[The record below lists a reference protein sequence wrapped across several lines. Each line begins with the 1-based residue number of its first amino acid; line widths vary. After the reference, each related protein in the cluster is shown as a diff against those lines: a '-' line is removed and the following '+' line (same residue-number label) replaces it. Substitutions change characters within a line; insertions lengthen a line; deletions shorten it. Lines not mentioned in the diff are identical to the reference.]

1 MTIYHIILAEASLEL
16 VPRELWKHPAVIK
29 TAKRRGK
36 SPGEILLD
44 TSLHYAAMKNLKNR
58 EKRGRPDIVHVTLL
72 EVQGSPLNLEGMMRV
87 YVHTINDYVLFIR
100 PDTRIPKNYNRFV
113 GLIEQLFIEGK
124 VPPDSETPLIYLK
137 TMKLR
142 DLIKFIRADKVIL
155 LSEEGE
161 KKKPKDIALELRKYN
176 NPAII
181 IGGFPHGDFS
191 KETYSITNTVYS
203 IYHKSLEAWIVVS
216 RIVSAIEEVLN
227 LY

>member
-1 MTIYHIILAEASLEL
+1 MTTYHIVLAEASLEL

-87 YVHTINDYVLFIR
+87 YVHTINDFVLFIR

-113 GLIEQLFIEGK
+113 GLMEQLFIEGK
-124 VPPDSETPLIYLK
+124 VPPVAEIPLIYLK

-142 DLIKFIRADKVIL
+142 DLIKFIKADKVIL
-155 LSEEGE
+155 LSEKGE
-161 KKKPKDIALELRKYN
+161 RKKPKDIALELRKYN

-191 KETYSITNTVYS
+191 KETYSITNTIYS
-203 IYHKSLEAWIVVS
+203 IYHKSLDTWIAVS
-216 RIVSAIEEVLN
+216 RIVSAIEEVLD

>member
-1 MTIYHIILAEASLEL
+1 
-16 VPRELWKHPAVIK
+16 
-29 TAKRRGK
+29 
-36 SPGEILLD
+36 
-44 TSLHYAAMKNLKNR
+44 MKNLKNR

-72 EVQGSPLNLEGMMRV
+72 EVQGSPLNLEGMMRT
-87 YVHTINDYVLFIR
+87 YVHTINDHVLFVR

-113 GLIEQLFIEGK
+113 GLMEQLFIRGK

-142 DLIKFIRADKVIL
+142 DLINFIKADKVIL

-161 KKKPKDIALELRKYN
+161 RKKPKDIALELRKYK

-191 KETYSITNTVYS
+191 KETYSITNTIYS
-203 IYHKSLEAWIVVS
+203 IYHKSLEAWIVAS
-216 RIVSAIEEVLN
+216 RIVSAIEDVLN

>member
-87 YVHTINDYVLFIR
+87 YVHTISDYVLFIR

>member
-1 MTIYHIILAEASLEL
+1 MTIYHIVLAEASLEL
-16 VPRELWKHPAVIK
+16 VPRKLWKHPAVIK

-36 SPGEILLD
+36 LPGEILLD